1 MFSVMMH
8 CLFSSIR
15 QHITEIFSTNVNHCM
30 IIYPKFCVTRSLMLC
45 NVCRS
50 LFVLL
55 AIVLSVLRF
64 TDSDYPIAIIQTLT
78 GFYRSKSFK
87 YCSVG
92 VKQQSLTE
100 FSFIRV
106 DFCIDSLQEYR
117 CQASNIFTKWFI
129 LASAH

>member
-1 MFSVMMH
+1 MSEKKILNETKKNTPPPPLQVKWSV
-8 CLFSSIR
+8 
-15 QHITEIFSTNVNHCM
+15 
-30 IIYPKFCVTRSLMLC
+30 PK
-45 NVCRS
+45 VCRS

-64 TDSDYPIAIIQTLT
+64 TDSDYPIVIIQTLT

-100 FSFIRV
+100 ISFIRA
-106 DFCIDSLQEYR
+106 DFCIDSLQEYH
-117 CQASNIFTKWFI
+117 CQASNIFIK
-129 LASAH
+129 